1 TPSSFFLFSSVNTHT
16 HTHKNTFFR
25 TMGTLG
31 NTEVY
36 NHDHEDNDP
45 EEYLHGVNFSI
56 QRGFKEKLKASLKE
70 ALFPD
75 DPFRQFKNE
84 DKKTRRV
91 LKGVQYFIP
100 IFEWLPTYNWR
111 LFCSDLI
118 AGLTISSLAIPQGIS
133 YAKLADLPPLI
144 GLYSSFVP
152 PLVYA
157 IFGSSRHMAVGTI
170 AAASL
175 LIGQTIQKVADPNE
189 DPTLYLHLIFTTTFV
204 TGVFQAALG
213 FFRLGILVDF
223 FSHSTI
229 NGFMGGTAVILILQ
243 QLKGVFGMI
252 HFSQKTNLV
261 AVIKSIVNNRHEIR
275 WEPTVLG
282 VVLLAFLQFT
292 RHLRNKN
299 PKLFWVQ
306 AIGPMVT
313 VVAAGVFTYLV
324 KGQKHGIQIVG
335 HLDKGLNPLSIHYL
349 NFNGKYLSAVLQAGI
364 ITGVLS
370 LAEGIAIGRSFAVT
384 DNTPHDGNKEMIAFG
399 LMNLFGSFTS
409 CYLTSGPFSKT
420 AVNYNAGCKTA
431 MANVIQAV
439 IMALTLQFLAP
450 LFGYTPLVALS
461 VIIISAML
469 GLIHYE
475 EVVHLF
481 KVDKF
486 DFVICMAAF
495 LGVILI
501 SMDVGL
507 MISVGLGVLRALL
520 YVARPAPCKLGKLA
534 EVGLYRDTEQYKVST
549 FAGVLIIQLGSPV
562 YFANSNYVK
571 ERIMRYIRSEQA
583 STGENVEHIVLDLS
597 GVTSIDTT
605 AIKALDEL
613 VKVLTKNAI
622 KILFVNPRVEVLE
635 KLVLSKFVDKI
646 GKEAFY
652 LTLDE
657 AVMASQYSLRS
668 SKENHGEG
676 GMV

>member
-1 TPSSFFLFSSVNTHT
+1 
-16 HTHKNTFFR
+16 
-25 TMGTLG
+25 MGTLG

-56 QRGFKEKLKASLKE
+56 QRGFKAKLKASLKE

-84 DKKTRRV
+84 EKRTRRV

-175 LIGQTIQKVADPNE
+175 LIGQTIQTVADPNE

-261 AVIKSIVNNRHEIR
+261 AVVKSIVNNRHEIR

-292 RHLRNKN
+292 KHLRNKK

-313 VVAAGVFTYLV
+313 VVVAGVFTYLV

-605 AIKALDEL
+605 AIKALDEM

-635 KLVLSKFVDKI
+635 KLMLSKFVDKI

>member
-1 TPSSFFLFSSVNTHT
+1 
-16 HTHKNTFFR
+16 
-25 TMGTLG
+25 MGTLG

-56 QRGFKEKLKASLKE
+56 QRGFKAKLKASLKE

-84 DKKTRRV
+84 EKRTRRV

-175 LIGQTIQKVADPNE
+175 LIGQTIQTVADPNE

-261 AVIKSIVNNRHEIR
+261 AVVKSIVNNRHEIR

-292 RHLRNKN
+292 KHLRNKK

-313 VVAAGVFTYLV
+313 VVVAGVFTYLV

-605 AIKALDEL
+605 AIKALDEM

-635 KLVLSKFVDKI
+635 KLMLSKFVDKI
-646 GKEAFY
+646 GRK
-652 LTLDE
+652 
-657 AVMASQYSLRS
+657 RS
-668 SKENHGEG
+668 INIG
-676 GMV
+676 

>member
-1 TPSSFFLFSSVNTHT
+1 
-16 HTHKNTFFR
+16 
-25 TMGTLG
+25 MGTVD
-31 NTEVY
+31 NAEVHHH
-36 NHDHEDNDP
+36 HDDDDYHQ
-45 EEYLHGVNFSI
+45 GVNFVT
-56 QRGFKEKLKASLKE
+56 QRGFGTKLKTSLKE

-84 DKKTRRV
+84 EKPLRRV
-91 LKGVQYFIP
+91 MKGVQYFIP

-157 IFGSSRHMAVGTI
+157 VFGSSRHMAVGTI

-175 LIGQTIQKVADPNE
+175 LIGQTIQTVADPVT

-204 TGVFQAALG
+204 TGVFQACLG
-213 FFRLGILVDF
+213 VFRLGILVDF

-243 QLKGVFGMI
+243 QLKGIFGMK
-252 HFSQKTNLV
+252 HFSTKTNLV
-261 AVIKSIVNNRHEIR
+261 AVVKAIVINRREIR

-282 VVLLAFLQFT
+282 VIFIAFLQFT

-299 PKLFWVQ
+299 PKLFWVP
-306 AIGPMVT
+306 AIAPMVT
-313 VVAAGVFTYLV
+313 VVVAGVFTYLV
-324 KGQKHGIQIVG
+324 KGQNHGIQIVG
-335 HLDKGLNPLSIHYL
+335 HLDKGLNPLSIKYL
-349 NFNGKYLSAVLQAGI
+349 NFNSKYLPAVLQAGI

-370 LAEGIAIGRSFAVT
+370 LAEGIAIGRSFAVV

-431 MANVIQAV
+431 MANVVQAIV
-439 IMALTLQFLAP
+439 LMLTLLFLAP

-461 VIIISAML
+461 SIIISAML
-469 GLIHYE
+469 GLINYD
-475 EVVHLF
+475 EVIHLY

-495 LGVILI
+495 LGVVFL
-501 SMDVGL
+501 SMDIGL
-507 MISVGLGVLRALL
+507 MISVSTQVGLGVLRALL
-520 YVARPAPCKLGKLA
+520 YVARPAACKLGKLPD
-534 EVGLYRDTEQYKVST
+534 VGVYRDPEQYNVSS
-549 FAGVLIIQLGSPV
+549 FPGVLVIQLGSPV
-562 YFANSNYVK
+562 YFANSVYIK
-571 ERIMRYIRSEQA
+571 ERIMRYVRSEQS
-583 STGENVEHIVLDLS
+583 STGDVVEHVILELS
-597 GVTSIDTT
+597 GVTSIDAT
-605 AIKALDEL
+605 AIKGLDE
-613 VKVLTKNAI
+613 TI
-622 KILFVNPRVEVLE
+622 KILGKNGIKTLFVNPRMEVME
-635 KLVLSKFVDKI
+635 KLIASKFVEKI
-646 GKEAFY
+646 GKESFY
-652 LTLDE
+652 LTLDD

-668 SKENHGEG
+668 AKANNSEEIIHA
-676 GMV
+676 

>member
-1 TPSSFFLFSSVNTHT
+1 
-16 HTHKNTFFR
+16 
-25 TMGTLG
+25 MGTLG

-36 NHDHEDNDP
+36 NHNHEDNDP

-84 DKKTRRV
+84 EKKTRRV

-313 VVAAGVFTYLV
+313 VVVAGVFTYLV

-335 HLDKGLNPLSIHYL
+335 HLDKGLNPLSIHYM

-370 LAEGIAIGRSFAVT
+370 LAEGIAIGRSFAVA

-431 MANVIQAV
+431 MANVVQAV

-450 LFGYTPLVALS
+450 LFGYTPMVALS

-635 KLVLSKFVDKI
+635 KLMLSKFVDKI

>member
-1 TPSSFFLFSSVNTHT
+1 
-16 HTHKNTFFR
+16 
-25 TMGTLG
+25 MGTTG
-31 NTEVY
+31 NTDDY
-36 NHDHEDNDP
+36 NHNHDDNDA
-45 EEYLHGVNFSI
+45 EEYHHGVNFSI

-84 DKKTRRV
+84 EKPMRRV

-100 IFEWLPTYNWR
+100 IFEWLPTYTWR

-133 YAKLADLPPLI
+133 YGKLADLPPLI

-157 IFGSSRHMAVGTI
+157 VFGSSRHMAVGTI

-175 LIGQTIQKVADPNE
+175 LIGQTIQTVVDPNE

-213 FFRLGILVDF
+213 VFRLGILVDF

-229 NGFMGGTAVILILQ
+229 NGFMAGTAVILILQ

-252 HFSQKTNLV
+252 HFSQKTNLIEV
-261 AVIKSIVNNRHEIR
+261 VKAIINNRHEIR

-282 VVLLAFLQFT
+282 VVLFAFLQFT
-292 RHLRNKN
+292 KHLRNKK

-313 VVAAGVFTYLV
+313 IVVSGVFTYLV

-349 NFNGKYLSAVLQAGI
+349 NFNSKYLSAVLQAGI

-370 LAEGIAIGRSFAVT
+370 LAEGIAIGRSFAVL
-384 DNTPHDGNKEMIAFG
+384 DNSPHDGNKEMIAFG

-431 MANVIQAV
+431 MANVVQAV
-439 IMALTLQFLAP
+439 VMALALIFIAP

-475 EVVHLF
+475 EVIHLF

-495 LGVILI
+495 LGVVFI

-507 MISVGLGVLRALL
+507 MISVALGLLRALL
-520 YVARPAPCKLGKLA
+520 YVARPAACKLGKLA
-534 EVGLYRDTEQYKVST
+534 EVGLFRDTDQYKVST
-549 FAGVLIIQLGSPV
+549 FPGVLVIQLGSPV

-571 ERIMRYIRSEQA
+571 ERIMRYIRSEQS

-597 GVTSIDTT
+597 GVTAIDTT

-622 KILFVNPRVEVLE
+622 KTLFVNPRIEVLE
-635 KLVLSKFVDKI
+635 KLLASKFVDKI

-668 SKENHGEG
+668 SKENNGDG
-676 GMV
+676 VMV